1 MTCSAWSQCCRF
13 SRCGSILTLCATWHG
28 APRCSSC
35 LSTQPAQLA
44 SAGALPLWKH
54 GLLCFALGQGWQCGS
69 QKSQSLEGGETG
81 AGAEFNFSNLKSS
94 AKWSQ
99 VVLGRSYRAREHQTL
114 AAQGAGLQSARLA
127 PPSGPSPLLARF
139 THISLISSR
148 SEGVRK
154 LLLSTSIGF
163 VLPTSS
169 CSMIWVWVKHRYPIE
184 TWTNSAPLVQ
194 F

>member
-69 QKSQSLEGGETG
+69 QKSQSLEGGCETG

-99 VVLGRSYRAREHQTL
+99 AVLGRSYRAREHQTL

-127 PPSGPSPLLARF
+127 PPSGPSPPPCALHAHLAHQLQERRCPEASPLNF
-139 THISLISSR
+139 HRICFANFFLFNDL
-148 SEGVRK
+148 GVGQ
-154 LLLSTSIGF
+154 T
-163 VLPTSS
+163 
-169 CSMIWVWVKHRYPIE
+169 
-184 TWTNSAPLVQ
+184 
-194 F
+194 